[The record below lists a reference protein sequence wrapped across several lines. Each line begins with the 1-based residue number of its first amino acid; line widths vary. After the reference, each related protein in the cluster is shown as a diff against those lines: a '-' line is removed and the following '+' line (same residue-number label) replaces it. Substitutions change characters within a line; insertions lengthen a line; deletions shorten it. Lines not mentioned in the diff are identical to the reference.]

1 MIAIFVLR
9 IIRSLRLSLGII
21 TCDGAIGKM
30 TFYVILGHPAFQY

>member
-9 IIRSLRLSLGII
+9 MIRSLCLSLGII

-30 TFYVILGHPAFQY
+30 SF